1 MIDDDATGIG
11 HELADI
17 GQLRAMHRGQST
29 SVQVE
34 SGEGFHRSIGAD
46 EDRSI
51 VGGDEVG

>member
-1 MIDDDATGIG
+1 MIDDDASGIC
-11 HELADI
+11 HEI
-17 GQLRAMHRGQST
+17 GDSGRLRAMHRGQST
-29 SVQVE
+29 SVEVE